1 MGLSWRRGLEDDGE
15 KTEDRSRKSEIGMQ
29 SARFR
34 SQKSV
39 VSCQNVKSK
48 VVNWEF
54 AMKVFLVVAI
64 VGGIACDFA
73 LAEQPS
79 NGGNSGGSAVV
90 APLDRPSVSELMR
103 ANGGSLFKATL
114 VSSSSDLAHAKLS
127 AVSMFAVPDPEP
139 KTIKK
144 HDLVTIIIRE
154 ESSISSDGKT
164 DLKKSADLNMSVD
177 QWIKLKPGNFAIQGG
192 AQGATPPDVST
203 KGARDFK
210 GEGKTDRT
218 DTFVARITAEVVDVK
233 PNGTFAVQARKRLKN
248 DDEEQEFLL
257 TGICRGA
264 DLTPDNT
271 VLSTQVFDLALTT
284 KHKGG
289 VADTTRRGIV
299 PRVLDFVNP
308 F

>member
-1 MGLSWRRGLEDDGE
+1 M
-15 KTEDRSRKSEIGMQ
+15 KT
-29 SARFR
+29 F
-34 SQKSV
+34 
-39 VSCQNVKSK
+39 
-48 VVNWEF
+48 W
-54 AMKVFLVVAI
+54 VVAI
-64 VGGIACDFA
+64 ICGLGCAAGF
-73 LAEQPS
+73 AEQAG
-79 NGGNSGGSAVV
+79 NGGASGGSGQV
-90 APLDRPSVSELMR
+90 AQPDRPGTAELMR
-103 ANGGSLFKATL
+103 ANGGSLFRATL
-114 VSSSSDLAHAKLS
+114 ASAPDAGRTKLA
-127 AVSMFAVPDPEP
+127 AVSFFAVPDPEP

-154 ESSISSDGKT
+154 ESTISSDGKT
-164 DLKKSADLNMSVD
+164 DLKKNADLNMSVD
-177 QWIKLKPGNFAIQGG
+177 EWIKLKPANFAIQGG
-192 AQGATPPDVST
+192 AQGATPPTVSM
-203 KGARDFK
+203 KGSRDFK

-289 VADTTRRGIV
+289 VADTNKRGWV